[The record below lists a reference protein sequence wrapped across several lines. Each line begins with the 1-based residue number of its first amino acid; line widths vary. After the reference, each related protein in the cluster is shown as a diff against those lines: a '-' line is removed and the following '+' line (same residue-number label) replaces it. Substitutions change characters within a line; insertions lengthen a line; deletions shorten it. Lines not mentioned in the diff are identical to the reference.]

1 MVFWLL
7 TILFTLFI
15 YFFDRTIIVLKENG
29 NYKKYLYISS
39 FILYI
44 FIVLILGILSSTLG
58 LI

>member
-39 FILYI
+39 LILYI
-44 FIVLILGILSSTLG
+44 FIVLILGILSSTLD

>member
-1 MVFWLL
+1 MFFWLL

-44 FIVLILGILSSTLG
+44 FIVLILGILSSTLD

>member
-44 FIVLILGILSSTLG
+44 FIVLILGILSSTLD

>member
-15 YFFDRTIIVLKENG
+15 YFFDRTIIVLKEND

-44 FIVLILGILSSTLG
+44 FIVLILGILSSTLD

>member
-29 NYKKYLYISS
+29 NYK
-39 FILYI
+39 
-44 FIVLILGILSSTLG
+44 
-58 LI
+58 